1 MPTTQFDPGFVFKYG
16 SRESV
21 NTLAYEGGAIIF
33 CSNGE
38 HFVDTLGTRH
48 RISDIIADYTQKQL
62 ESVGRQDTTPAKPV
76 NPSNTDSGD
85 DSESSEGDSESD
97 EPITPISPST
107 KFYGPPFIYI
117 ARDTKHMYLYNRT
130 TKVMDRLTVIL
141 AEAATNDSD
150 GNNIVNTYETK
161 VESTSNFTE
170 ASQRLDELESSVAAL
185 PTFIV
190 RVIDNGALPV
200 TGEPGVLYFLPIRGT
215 GEDTVYDTYIWAVGD
230 AGKYYLKVGTSAVDL
245 EAYTTLDKLSSS
257 LAELKTQI
265 DNEIAELKKNL
276 EAADSAL
283 DKRLTAAELNINDLK
298 TVDTAYGK
306 RIIDVEAKANTNA
319 SDIDTL
325 KKSLSDDEADIDDL
339 QELTKTHSSDIATLK
354 KDVSDNQ
361 THSSGS
367 IANKDFNSYTAAA
380 TYHVTDNTSSTN
392 NPTTDAGILY
402 VAAFDGNVCQMY
414 FTPTEFYR
422 RYYNGSSWG
431 GWRLVQ
437 EYAVSDTNVDDYG
450 FEG

>member
-38 HFVDTLGTRH
+38 HFVDILGTRH

-62 ESVGRQDTTPAKPV
+62 ESVGRQDTTPAKPAKPV
-76 NPSNTDSGD
+76 NLSNTDSGD
-85 DSESSEGDSESD
+85 DSEGSEGDSESD

-190 RVIDNGALPV
+190 RVIDNGKLPE
-200 TGEPGVLYFLPIRGT
+200 TGEAGVLYFIPIHGT

-230 AGKYYLKVGTSAVDL
+230 DDKYYLKVGTSAVDL

-283 DKRLTAAELNINDLK
+283 DKRLTAAESNINDLK

-306 RIIDVEAKANTNA
+306 RIIDVEAKSSTNA
-319 SDIDTL
+319 SDIS
-325 KKSLSDDEADIDDL
+325 KL
-339 QELTKTHSSDIATLK
+339 QKA
-354 KDVSDNQ
+354 VSDNQ
-361 THSSGS
+361 THSYGS
-367 IANKDFNSYTAAA
+367 AANKDFNSYTEAG

-437 EYAVSDTNVDDYG
+437 EYAVSGTNVDDYG

>member
-38 HFVDTLGTRH
+38 HFVDILGTRH

-62 ESVGRQDTTPAKPV
+62 ESVGRQVTTPAAKPV
-76 NPSNTDSGD
+76 DPSNTDSGD
-85 DSESSEGDSESD
+85 DSEGSEDDSDGDSKGD
-97 EPITPISPST
+97 EPETPISPST

-161 VESTSNFTE
+161 VESTANFTE

-190 RVIDNGALPV
+190 RVIDNGKLPL
-200 TGEPGVLYFLPIRGT
+200 TGEAGVLYFLPIRGT

-230 AGKYYLKVGTSAVDL
+230 AGNYYLKVGTSAVDL

-276 EAADSAL
+276 EATDSAL
-283 DKRLTAAELNINDLK
+283 DKRLTAAETNINDLK

-306 RIIDVEAKANTNA
+306 RIIDVEAKSSTNA
-319 SDIDTL
+319 SDIS
-325 KKSLSDDEADIDDL
+325 KL
-339 QELTKTHSSDIATLK
+339 QKA
-354 KDVSDNQ
+354 VSDNQ

-367 IANKDFNSYTAAA
+367 IANKDFNSYTEAA
-380 TYHVTDNTSSTN
+380 TYHVTDNASSTN

-437 EYAVSDTNVDDYG
+437 EYAASGTNVDDYG

>member
-38 HFVDTLGTRH
+38 HFVDILGTRH

-62 ESVGRQDTTPAKPV
+62 ESVGRQVTTPAAKPV
-76 NPSNTDSGD
+76 DPSNTDSGD
-85 DSESSEGDSESD
+85 DSEGSEDDSDGDSKGD
-97 EPITPISPST
+97 EPETPISPST

-190 RVIDNGALPV
+190 RVIDNGKLPL
-200 TGEPGVLYFLPIRGT
+200 TGEAGVLYFLPIRGT

-230 AGKYYLKVGTSAVDL
+230 AGNYYLKVGTSAVDL

-276 EAADSAL
+276 EATDSSL
-283 DKRLTAAELNINDLK
+283 DKRLTAAETNINDLK

-306 RIIDVEAKANTNA
+306 RIIDVEAKSSTNA
-319 SDIDTL
+319 SDIS
-325 KKSLSDDEADIDDL
+325 KL
-339 QELTKTHSSDIATLK
+339 QKA
-354 KDVSDNQ
+354 VSDNQ

-367 IANKDFNSYTAAA
+367 IANKDFNSYTEAA
-380 TYHVTDNTSSTN
+380 TYHVTDNASSTN

-437 EYAVSDTNVDDYG
+437 EYAASGTNVDDYG

>member
-38 HFVDTLGTRH
+38 HFVDILGTRH

-62 ESVGRQDTTPAKPV
+62 ESVGRQDTTPAKPAKPV

-97 EPITPISPST
+97 EPIAPISPST

-150 GNNIVNTYETK
+150 GNNIVNTYEPT

-185 PTFIV
+185 PSFIV

-200 TGEPGVLYFLPIRGT
+200 TGEPGVLYFIPIRGT
-215 GEDTVYDTYIWAVGD
+215 GKDTVYDTYIWAVGD

-265 DNEIAELKKNL
+265 NNEIAELKKNL

-283 DKRLTAAELNINDLK
+283 DKRLTTAESNINDLK

-306 RIIDVEAKANTNA
+306 RIIDVEAKSSTNA
-319 SDIDTL
+319 SDIS
-325 KKSLSDDEADIDDL
+325 KL
-339 QELTKTHSSDIATLK
+339 QKA
-354 KDVSDNQ
+354 VSDNQ
-361 THSSGS
+361 THSYGS
-367 IANKDFNSYTAAA
+367 AANKDFNSYTEAG

-437 EYAVSDTNVDDYG
+437 EYAVSGTNVDDYG

>member
-38 HFVDTLGTRH
+38 HFVDILGTRH

-62 ESVGRQDTTPAKPV
+62 ESVGRQVTTPAAKPV
-76 NPSNTDSGD
+76 DPSNTDSGD
-85 DSESSEGDSESD
+85 DSEGSEDDSGGDSKGD
-97 EPITPISPST
+97 EPETPISPST

-141 AEAATNDSD
+141 AESATNDSD

-161 VESTSNFTE
+161 VESTANFTE
-170 ASQRLDELESSVAAL
+170 ASQRLDELESSVASL

-190 RVIDNGALPV
+190 RVIDNGKLPL
-200 TGEPGVLYFLPIRGT
+200 TGEAGVLYFLPIRGT

-230 AGKYYLKVGTSAVDL
+230 AGNYYLKVGTSAVDL

-276 EAADSAL
+276 EATDSAL
-283 DKRLTAAELNINDLK
+283 DKRLTAAETNINDLK

-306 RIIDVEAKANTNA
+306 RIIDVEAKSSTNA
-319 SDIDTL
+319 SDIS
-325 KKSLSDDEADIDDL
+325 KL
-339 QELTKTHSSDIATLK
+339 QKA
-354 KDVSDNQ
+354 VSDNQ

-367 IANKDFNSYTAAA
+367 IANKDFNSYTEAA
-380 TYHVTDNTSSTN
+380 TYHVTDNASSTN

-437 EYAVSDTNVDDYG
+437 EDAASGTNIDDYG